1 MVYAM
6 QQFRYHLLA
15 CQFKLRTNHKTLQ
28 RLSVPVEDGG
38 TPVQMIR
45 LLHIKV
51 TLFNAT
57 AIRTKMCS
65 RKQPHLCDFL

>member
-38 TPVQMIR
+38 TPVQMCSGTQQYDSTVAY
-45 LLHIKV
+45 KN
-51 TLFNAT
+51 NAV
-57 AIRTKMCS
+57 
-65 RKQPHLCDFL
+65 